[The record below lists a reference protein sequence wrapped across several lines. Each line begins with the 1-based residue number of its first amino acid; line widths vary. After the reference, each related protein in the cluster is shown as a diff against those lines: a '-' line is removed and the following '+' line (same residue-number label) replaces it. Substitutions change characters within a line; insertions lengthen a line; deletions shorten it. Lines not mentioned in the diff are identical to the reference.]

1 MNSKMIEKWMV
12 EKTSRRRRY
21 RIERV
26 NHLWFQVTMNDS
38 LAVNVMDTRQQ
49 FLPDASRLAFA
60 KEILLSNA
68 LQKFT
73 SFQQF
78 RDDVRVRLK

>member
-38 LAVNVMDTRQQ
+38 LAVNVMDTRQ
-49 FLPDASRLAFA
+49 
-60 KEILLSNA
+60 
-68 LQKFT
+68 
-73 SFQQF
+73 
-78 RDDVRVRLK
+78 